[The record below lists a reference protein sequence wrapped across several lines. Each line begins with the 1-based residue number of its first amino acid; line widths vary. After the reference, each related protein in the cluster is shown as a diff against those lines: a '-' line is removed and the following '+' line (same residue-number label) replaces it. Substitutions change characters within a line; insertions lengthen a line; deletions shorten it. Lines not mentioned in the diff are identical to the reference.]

1 MVLMGW
7 LIDGESIW
15 IVMGGKLTMMFWD
28 VMIAGPIMVFWI
40 IVREV
45 FICLLILSI
54 FVWTILIVLAILNC
68 TFYVTN
74 FFNNIIYF

>member
-1 MVLMGW
+1 MGW

-15 IVMGGKLTMMFWD
+15 FVMGGKLTMMFWD

-45 FICLLILSI
+45 FIHLLILFI
-54 FVWTILIVLAILNC
+54 FVQTILIVLVILKC
-68 TFYVTN
+68 IFYVMN
-74 FFNNIIYF
+74 FCNNIIYF

>member
-15 IVMGGKLTMMFWD
+15 IVMDGKLTMMFWG
-28 VMIAGPIMVFWI
+28 VVIAGPIMVFWI
-40 IVREV
+40 IVKEV
-45 FICLLILSI
+45 FIVLLTLSI
-54 FVWTILIVLAILNC
+54 FVRIIPIVLVILKC
-68 TFYVTN
+68 FFYVTN

>member
-7 LIDGESIW
+7 LIDGENIW
-15 IVMGGKLTMMFWD
+15 IIMGGKLTMMFWD
-28 VMIAGPIMVFWI
+28 IVIAGPIMGFWI

-45 FICLLILSI
+45 SIPLLTLSI
-54 FVWTILIVLAILNC
+54 FVWTILIVLVILDC

-74 FFNNIIYF
+74 FFNNIVYF